1 MNKRALTI
9 ALMLVVIFGSSFT
22 STRKDEVSFK
32 CLIQLKNYGGE
43 GAYVV
48 LSLMDPDGKYVK
60 TLSVSGDD
68 EEWYEDMPQWWEF
81 HEAAGEKIDGLI
93 GASIASGGRKI
104 TVMEVDRSRLEAGYK
119 LRFETAVEDQDYFAN
134 DVEVELTEGNV
145 KKKLPGTGFI
155 RYVQLIQ
162 K

>member
-1 MNKRALTI
+1 MNKRAF
-9 ALMLVVIFGSSFT
+9 ALALILVMVFGSSFT
-22 STRKDEVSFK
+22 STKQDAVSFK

-48 LSLMDPDGKYVK
+48 LSLLDPEGNYVE

-68 EEWYEDMPQWWEF
+68 EEWYEDMPEWWEF
-81 HEAAGEKIDGLI
+81 QEAANEDIDGLI

-104 TVMEVDRSRLEAGYK
+104 TVMEVDRGKLEAGYK
-119 LRFETAVEDQDYFAN
+119 LRFETAVEDQDYFAA

-145 KKKLPGTGFI
+145 KKKLEGSGFI

>member
-1 MNKRALTI
+1 MNKRAFTL
-9 ALMLVVIFGSSFT
+9 ALIMVMIFGSSFT
-22 STRKDEVSFK
+22 STYSDSVSFK

-43 GAYVV
+43 GAYVIA
-48 LSLMDPDGKYVK
+48 SLMDPDGNYVK

-68 EEWYEDMPQWWEF
+68 EEWYEDMPDWYKF
-81 HEAAGEKIDGLI
+81 HEAAGEDIDGLI

-104 TVMEVDRSRLEAGYK
+104 TVLEVEADRLEAGYK
-119 LRFETAVEDQDYFAN
+119 LRFETAVEDQEYYAQDL
-134 DVEVELTEGNV
+134 EVELVEGNI

>member
-1 MNKRALTI
+1 MNKRAF
-9 ALMLVVIFGSSFT
+9 ALALILVMIFGSSFT
-22 STRKDEVSFK
+22 STYRDAVSFK

-43 GAYVV
+43 GAYVIA
-48 LSLMDPDGKYVK
+48 SLVDADGNYVK

-68 EEWYEDMPQWWEF
+68 EEWYEDMPDWYKW
-81 HEAAGEKIDGLI
+81 HEGANENIDGLI

-104 TVMEVDRSRLEAGYK
+104 TVLEMDRSRLEAGFK
-119 LRFETAVEDQDYFAN
+119 LRFETAVEDQEYYAQDL
-134 DVEVELTEGNV
+134 EVELVEGNV
-145 KKKLPGTGFI
+145 RKKLPGNGYI

>member
-1 MNKRALTI
+1 MNKRAF
-9 ALMLVVIFGSSFT
+9 ALALILVMVFGSSFT
-22 STRKDEVSFK
+22 SAHRDAVSFK

-48 LSLMDPDGKYVK
+48 ASLLDPDGNYVK

-68 EEWYEDMPQWWEF
+68 EEWYEDMPDWYTF
-81 HEAAGEKIDGLI
+81 HEGADEDIDNI
-93 GASIASGGRKI
+93 TGASIASGGRKI
-104 TVMEVDRSRLEAGYK
+104 TVLEMDRSRLEAGFK
-119 LRFETAVEDQDYFAN
+119 LRFETAVEDQDYFAH
-134 DVEVELTEGNV
+134 DVEIELSSTNV
-145 KKKLPGTGFI
+145 KKKLPGNGFI

>member
-1 MNKRALTI
+1 MNKRAI
-9 ALMLVVIFGSSFT
+9 AISLLLVLFFGTSFT
-22 STRKDEVSFK
+22 SSHDDAVSFK

-43 GAYVV
+43 GAYVI
-48 LSLMDPDGKYVK
+48 LSLMDPDGNYAK

-68 EEWYEDMPQWWEF
+68 EEWYEDMPTWYEF
-81 HEAAGEKIDGLI
+81 HEQAGEDIDGI
-93 GASIASGGRKI
+93 TGASIASGGRKI

-119 LRFETAVEDQDYFAN
+119 LRFETAVEDQEYYSQDL
-134 DVEVELTEGNV
+134 EVELSEGNV
-145 KKKLPGTGFI
+145 KKRLPGTGYI